1 MKTIGVFFGSR
12 APEHDVSIVTGQ
24 LIISGLK
31 ELGYKVIPVY
41 ITKKGEWLIDNKL
54 SAIETFRKGKIDVD
68 KWGNYNL
75 DLDASKEK
83 LVFRKKGVFGKEI
96 TVDIVFPAFHG
107 QNGEDGTF
115 QGLCEM
121 LNVPY
126 VGCDTTASAVAMDK
140 ILTKLLYVAQKIPTT
155 KFVQVTSKAWEEN
168 RSSILKEI
176 KNLKVPLIIKPT
188 RLGSSIG
195 ISKATNT
202 KELEFAIEVALHYD
216 PKVVVEEVV
225 ENLMDI
231 TCCVIGND
239 DPIPSLLQ
247 ESVFQSDFFSYED
260 KYIKEGG
267 AQLGRAQQSLVIP
280 ARLDEK
286 TTKEIRAAAIEI
298 YRLIGCSGIARVD
311 FLFDKKAKRWFAN
324 EINTLPGT
332 LYHHLWKKSGLEFGE
347 LLKRLIGYAEEKFRV
362 KKNITYTF
370 ESSILTQASSN
381 KLSLKG
387 V

>member
-31 ELGYKVIPVY
+31 ELGHKVIPVY
-41 ITKKGEWLIDNKL
+41 VTKKGEWLIDNKL

-176 KNLKVPLIIKPT
+176 KNLKIPLIIKPT

>member
-54 SAIETFRKGKIDVD
+54 SAIETFRKGKIDVG
-68 KWGNYNL
+68 KWANYNL

-176 KNLKVPLIIKPT
+176 KNLKIPLIIKPT

-311 FLFDKKAKRWFAN
+311 FLFDKKAKKWFAN

>member
-54 SAIETFRKGKIDVD
+54 SAIETFRKGKIDVG
-68 KWGNYNL
+68 KWANYNL

-155 KFVQVTSKAWEEN
+155 KFVQVTSKTWEEN

-176 KNLKVPLIIKPT
+176 KNLKMPLIIKPT

-311 FLFDKKAKRWFAN
+311 FLFDKKAKKWFAN